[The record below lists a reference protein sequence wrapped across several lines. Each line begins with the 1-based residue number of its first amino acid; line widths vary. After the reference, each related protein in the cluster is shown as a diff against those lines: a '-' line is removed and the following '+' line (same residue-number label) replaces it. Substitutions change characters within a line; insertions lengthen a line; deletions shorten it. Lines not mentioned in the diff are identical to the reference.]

1 MCVTLIKRYCVNC
14 VIQIFANKS
23 KRTKINKKI
32 QRHDFIFH
40 MVCIRRNEPRC
51 TIGDDIRKRKANARY
66 ATLLRLFDL
75 EQ

>member
-1 MCVTLIKRYCVNC
+1 
-14 VIQIFANKS
+14 
-23 KRTKINKKI
+23 
-32 QRHDFIFH
+32 

-51 TIGDDIRKRKANARY
+51 TMGDDIRKRKANARY